1 MLFAPRLSQAILR
14 PSFQRRPESR
24 FLKNTVEKIAENK
37 MECRPKIILDS
48 LGDRHHRFHYHLL
61 LAIVAAVAY
70 SCTTI
75 VPEQVAKKSNATL
88 ALTPC
93 TLPKHQEA
101 ARCGKLTVYENRMA
115 RSGRQISLNIVV
127 LPARNS
133 QAAADPVFYLA
144 GGPGQAAARIASAGE
159 DTIMRELRQ
168 ERDLVFVDMRG
179 TGESNGLQCD
189 SAVNRNETQSFFREI
204 FDPTVIKA
212 CREKLEQSAD
222 LKLYNTSLGIDDLD
236 DIRVV
241 LGYDKINL
249 YGISNGSQAA
259 LEYLR
264 RYANHARVAALAGVV
279 TSAAKVPLQFARGAT
294 QAITRLFSDCASDE
308 ACNSAFANLETKF
321 AQLLRSFDNGAVT
334 IQALHPTSKA
344 IQMVPLS
351 RGVFTALLLSLLY
364 NHRTLSLLPLIID
377 RAARGDWRP
386 YAQVVSGTAAPP
398 EFRVDLGAYLSA
410 TCSESLPFIDETEL
424 AHTTA
429 GTFMGDYRTRRHRQ
443 ACVHWPHRA
452 IDAEYIQPV
461 RVATPVLMLS
471 GDIDPATPPEFGAQ
485 ALKTL
490 PNGQQ
495 VILRNTPHSYSA
507 SCARQLIVAFI
518 SSGSAR
524 ELDTSCA
531 ARQRRPP
538 FATELPASYN
548 R

>member
-1 MLFAPRLSQAILR
+1 MPAQNYPRFARRQASSISLLSPPGNRCRGRLLMYYHRTRASRQEE
-14 PSFQRRPESR
+14 QR
-24 FLKNTVEKIAENK
+24 
-37 MECRPKIILDS
+37 
-48 LGDRHHRFHYHLL
+48 H
-61 LAIVAAVAY
+61 
-70 SCTTI
+70 
-75 VPEQVAKKSNATL
+75 L

-93 TLPKHQEA
+93 KLPKHQEA
-101 ARCGKLTVYENRMA
+101 ARCSKLTVYENRMA
-115 RSGRQISLNIVV
+115 KSGRQISLNIVV

-144 GGPGQAAARIASAGE
+144 GGPGQAAARIAGAGE

-212 CREKLEQSAD
+212 CREKLEQIAD

-249 YGISNGSQAA
+249 YGISHGSQAA

-279 TSAAKVPLQFARGAT
+279 TSAAKVPLQFATGAK
-294 QAITRLFSDCASDE
+294 QAITRLFSDCANYE
-308 ACNSAFANLETKF
+308 AYNSAFANLETKF

-351 RGVFTALLLSLLY
+351 RGVFTARLLSLLY

-377 RAARGDWRP
+377 RAARRDWRP
-386 YAQVVSGTAAPP
+386 TRKLSPEPP
-398 EFRVDLGAYLSA
+398 
-410 TCSESLPFIDETEL
+410 
-424 AHTTA
+424 
-429 GTFMGDYRTRRHRQ
+429 RRR
-443 ACVHWPHRA
+443 
-452 IDAEYIQPV
+452 
-461 RVATPVLMLS
+461 
-471 GDIDPATPPEFGAQ
+471 
-485 ALKTL
+485 
-490 PNGQQ
+490 
-495 VILRNTPHSYSA
+495 
-507 SCARQLIVAFI
+507 
-518 SSGSAR
+518 SSGSTSEPISVPPAR
-524 ELDTSCA
+524 SHCPSSTKRNSRTPLPEHSGVTTGHA
-531 ARQRRPP
+531 AIAKHAFIGRTVRLTLSIFNRSTWRHQCSWAISIRRPRLSLAP
-538 FATELPASYN
+538 RRSRRCPTASK
-548 R
+548 